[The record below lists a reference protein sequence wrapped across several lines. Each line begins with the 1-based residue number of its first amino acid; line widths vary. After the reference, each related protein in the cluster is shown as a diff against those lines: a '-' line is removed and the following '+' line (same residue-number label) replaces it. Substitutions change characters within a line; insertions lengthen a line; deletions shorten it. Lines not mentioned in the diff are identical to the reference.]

1 MNIIDII
8 TQSIK
13 EQSFLWFLIAA
24 LLGGLI
30 SAFFK
35 FMFEVYFQSKLKAR
49 WEDQKTL
56 NEIKFPFLRACKS
69 LEKRIELVLKNNN
82 ANWVDDKNDDYFY
95 LSTLYQFGVFFGWI
109 RVLEDKAHL
118 EFSNNKKTKVF
129 YRLFSNVLESFTGHI
144 HFSKLVDVPFEE
156 KCKGTFQRLV
166 IRAMGELMVSFDPK
180 DSTAQTYRMLEFTE
194 FVRRMNESDDFKKW
208 FGYLGNFIRNLEQSP
223 KDLRWDRLLII
234 ASFLS
239 IMSKYLDPGNFHST
253 SQITVYFD
261 VVQNPEIVESLKISY
276 QKLGMEKQLQNSRRF
291 SLA

>member
-13 EQSFLWFLIAA
+13 EQSFLWFLVAA

-35 FMFEVYFQSKLKAR
+35 FLFEVYIQSKLRTR
-49 WEDQKTL
+49 WDDQKAL
-56 NEIKFPFLRACKS
+56 NELKFPFLRACKS

-82 ANWVDDKNDDYFY
+82 TNWVDDKNDDYFY
-95 LSTLYQFGVFFGWI
+95 LSTLYQFGVFFGWV
-109 RVLEDKAHL
+109 RVLEDKAYL
-118 EFSNNKKTKVF
+118 EFSNSKETKSF
-129 YRLFSNVLESFTGHI
+129 YRLFSNILESFTGHI
-144 HFSKLVDVPFEE
+144 HFSKLINVPFEE

-166 IRAMGELMVSFDPK
+166 IRAMGELMVSIDAK
-180 DSTAQTYRMLEFTE
+180 DNSVKAYRMLEFTE
-194 FVRRMNESDDFKKW
+194 FVKLMNESETFKKW
-208 FGYLGNFIRNLEQSP
+208 FGYLGNFLRNLEKSP

-239 IMSKYLDPGNFHST
+239 IMSKHLDPKNLHAT

-261 VVQNPEIVESLKISY
+261 EVQNPEVVESLKISY
-276 QKLGMEKQLQNSRRF
+276 QKLGMEKQIKNPKIF
-291 SLA
+291 KII